1 MDKNDSGIVA
11 EQWQNSSLTIVLL
24 MLTKENYMFRF
35 QKLEIYQLSK
45 ELVKYIYKLT
55 RNFPNEE
62 KFALT
67 QQINRAVVSV
77 PSNIAE
83 GTSRNSSKEKIY
95 FINIAY
101 GSLMEVV
108 CQMEISL
115 DLGYIKQ
122 VDYDEFLKQTK
133 TLTVKMSNFI
143 KTING

>member
-1 MDKNDSGIVA
+1 
-11 EQWQNSSLTIVLL
+11 
-24 MLTKENYMFRF
+24 MFRF

-83 GTSRNSSKEKIY
+83 GTSRNSSKEKTY
-95 FINIAY
+95 FVNIAY
-101 GSLMEVV
+101 GSLMELV

-122 VDYDEFLKQTK
+122 EHYDEFLKQTK